1 MCLLT
6 KFERVHFKNILSI
19 NFETFRALE
28 IFEDNSTGQK
38 GCTSLFNL
46 LNQTSCKIGREKL
59 HSAILRPTTDIK
71 ILKSRFDTIDIIL
84 KEISIKANENSIQS
98 IIASC
103 KSLPVITSTIK
114 TFNTSLQRRPIWNK
128 IRSYITK
135 TTTIFECINASEE
148 LKGSIYFRNFLD
160 VFDGPIMN
168 SLLEMINSTIDW
180 NTESLDPQT
189 VSVVPEVDSQ
199 LAEYRATYN
208 DMEIILDSAAKEIS
222 KKLNNVVAE
231 TITVAYIPQLGFLAA
246 LDSSGETNEFIDED
260 ITSSWFEVFSTG
272 STKYFKNETVERL
285 DSQFGDVYSL
295 ICDAEIDILNV
306 LQDEILKHAGILLNI
321 YNAIGDIDMM
331 ISLAKASLHLGFNR
345 PTMVDEPILNIC
357 DMTHPFFKDSYVRNS
372 LKLNNHSTD
381 IGNSENIAVIT
392 GPNFSGKSTILKQC
406 GVLVFLA
413 HIGCFVPSTS
423 AIIGITDAIL
433 TRMQNPEI
441 LDKPKSTF
449 FSDCQQMSNCL
460 NFSTQKSLLLIDEFG
475 TGTDIYDGPA
485 LLISAI
491 NNLISREGSPRS
503 IIATNFFEILK
514 DENSFLEKKPLM
526 YYMRTVLESVSS
538 PKDISYL
545 YQLSPGVTTT
555 TFGIICAKH
564 CGIPTDII
572 KRAQEIQ
579 ETSEEYESAQ
589 TNAQEDMSHIEASI
603 KLHLTQSIDFS
614 SSADDLRREIQT
626 RFKSK

>member
-1 MCLLT
+1 
-6 KFERVHFKNILSI
+6 
-19 NFETFRALE
+19 
-28 IFEDNSTGQK
+28 
-38 GCTSLFNL
+38 
-46 LNQTSCKIGREKL
+46 
-59 HSAILRPTTDIK
+59 
-71 ILKSRFDTIDIIL
+71 
-84 KEISIKANENSIQS
+84 
-98 IIASC
+98 
-103 KSLPVITSTIK
+103 
-114 TFNTSLQRRPIWNK
+114 
-128 IRSYITK
+128 
-135 TTTIFECINASEE
+135 
-148 LKGSIYFRNFLD
+148 
-160 VFDGPIMN
+160 MN

-222 KKLNNVVAE
+222 KKSNNVVAE

-246 LDSSGETNEFIDED
+246 LDSSEETNEFIGED

-306 LQDEILKHAGILLNI
+306 LQDEILKHADILLKV

-392 GPNFSGKSTILKQC
+392 GPNFSGKS
-406 GVLVFLA
+406 
-413 HIGCFVPSTS
+413 
-423 AIIGITDAIL
+423 
-433 TRMQNPEI
+433 
-441 LDKPKSTF
+441 
-449 FSDCQQMSNCL
+449 
-460 NFSTQKSLLLIDEFG
+460 
-475 TGTDIYDGPA
+475 
-485 LLISAI
+485 
-491 NNLISREGSPRS
+491 

-514 DENSFLEKKPLM
+514 NENSFLEKKPLM

-579 ETSEEYESAQ
+579 ETSDEYESAQ